1 MIEIAG
7 KQVFTELSELV
18 APTHTALLLIDMQRD
33 FVERDGCFGRMG
45 IDLSMYD
52 QTRPRLAAL
61 LDVARRHG
69 VLVVH
74 VQNTALPDRMSDSP
88 AQLRF
93 NLLMHAAARRDGPP
107 LRYTLPGTSGHEF
120 VDELA
125 PLPDELVVRKYRSS
139 AFWGTNIELL
149 LRSNG
154 IRTVVVGGCTT
165 EGCVESTARDAMF
178 SDYYV
183 AIAEDCVGSD
193 DKKQHEASMFLMSHR
208 FDMASGSQIAA
219 VWGAAGATASPGD
232 IRTRE
237 EADVTLR
244 AADRAKGQDQ

>member
-1 MIEIAG
+1 
-7 KQVFTELSELV
+7 
-18 APTHTALLLIDMQRD
+18 
-33 FVERDGCFGRMG
+33 
-45 IDLSMYD
+45 
-52 QTRPRLAAL
+52 
-61 LDVARRHG
+61 
-69 VLVVH
+69 
-74 VQNTALPDRMSDSP
+74 
-88 AQLRF
+88 
-93 NLLMHAAARRDGPP
+93 
-107 LRYTLPGTSGHEF
+107 
-120 VDELA
+120 
-125 PLPDELVVRKYRSS
+125 
-139 AFWGTNIELL
+139 
-149 LRSNG
+149 
-154 IRTVVVGGCTT
+154 
-165 EGCVESTARDAMF
+165 MF